1 MDLTDPRPVIPDDW
15 SKDQRDLVKRMLI
28 KDPVERIRMK
38 EIRVGPFV
46 CPDQAGADIRRTHGR
61 PTRAPR

>member
-1 MDLTDPRPVIPDDW
+1 MDLTNARPELPDDW

-38 EIRVGPFV
+38 EIRVGPFSV
-46 CPDQAGADIRRTHGR
+46 AYQACSDVRRTHGR